1 MYVTI
6 RLWVPEVGQL
16 TSQKDGLKDFVGLF
30 FSLLPMKYA
39 HLERTCFSFMDF
51 IDFSFRYCTSGLP
64 TDIVIEVGEMSFH
77 IHKVLLYYYV

>member
-1 MYVTI
+1 MSMGSRSGSI
-6 RLWVPEVGQL
+6 DIPERW
-16 TSQKDGLKDFVGLF
+16 LKIFCGIIFL
-30 FSLLPMKYA
+30 SLLPMKYA

-64 TDIVIEVGEMSFH
+64 TDVVIEVGEMSFH